1 MTEILKK
8 KISDSLMKWLIWI
21 FSLILSIISLQLLE
35 PNVSVQMMTVATE
48 LEMEVKTGTH
58 FNGEKYKY
66 KYEVKT
72 IF

>member
-48 LEMEVKTGTH
+48 LEMGVKTGTH
-58 FNGEKYKY
+58 FKGEKYK
-66 KYEVKT
+66 
-72 IF
+72 